1 MTRELG
7 EEGGNKDRPRPFKDL
22 KTNTKTWALECIGNQ
37 NSCNVP
43 TAQQH
48 SAPISSRQGR
58 MGNSNIKGITIIKL
72 RHNKSSYYSLQ
83 MKGRVCP
90 LPVFLNERSWT

>member
-7 EEGGNKDRPRPFKDL
+7 QEGGNKDRPRPFKDL

-43 TAQQH
+43 TAQH
-48 SAPISSRQGR
+48 SSILHQYRVDR
-58 MGNSNIKGITIIKL
+58 EEWVTLTL
-72 RHNKSSYYSLQ
+72 RALQ
-83 MKGRVCP
+83 
-90 LPVFLNERSWT
+90 